1 MGFTDSY
8 DDYGYVTI
16 DEQEKN
22 VCEETNVRIFDDYK
36 NKLYEINVLGTDSKE
51 IIEHMI
57 KLI

>member
-1 MGFTDSY
+1 MMIM
-8 DDYGYVTI
+8 VML
-16 DEQEKN
+16 QLMNKKKN
-22 VCEETNVRIFDDYK
+22 VCEETNVRIFDDSK